1 MEQNITVTLEAK
13 DIVSAHEK
21 MRKTMPKELK
31 YIMYQVE
38 AAVRSGKTR
47 YLISSKR
54 LKPEYE
60 RILLDAGYK
69 IIKGR
74 VATQITW

>member
-1 MEQNITVTLEAK
+1 MDKQVI
-13 DIVSAHEK
+13 SAHEK
-21 MRKTMPKELK
+21 MMETMPKELK
-31 YIMYQVE
+31 PIMSQVE
-38 AAVRSGKTR
+38 EAVRSGKKR

-60 RILLDAGYK
+60 RIFLDAGYK

>member
-1 MEQNITVTLEAK
+1 MDKQVI
-13 DIVSAHEK
+13 SAHEK
-21 MRKTMPKELK
+21 MMETMSKELK
-31 YIMYQVE
+31 RIMSQVE
-38 AAVRSGKTR
+38 AAVRSGKKR
-47 YLISSKR
+47 YLINSKR

>member
-1 MEQNITVTLEAK
+1 MDKQVI
-13 DIVSAHEK
+13 SAHEK
-21 MRKTMPKELK
+21 MMETMPKELK
-31 YIMYQVE
+31 RVMSQVE
-38 AAVRSGKTR
+38 EAVRSGKKR

>member
-1 MEQNITVTLEAK
+1 MDKQVIST
-13 DIVSAHEK
+13 HEK
-21 MRKTMPKELK
+21 MMETMPKELK
-31 YIMYQVE
+31 RIMSQVE
-38 AAVRSGKTR
+38 EAVRSGKKR

-60 RILLDAGYK
+60 RIFLDAGYK

>member
-1 MEQNITVTLEAK
+1 MEQNITITPEVK
-13 DIVSAHEK
+13 GMVSVQG
-21 MRKTMPKELK
+21 MNPIPRELK
-31 YIMYQVE
+31 YIMSQVE

-47 YLISSKR
+47 YLISSR
-54 LKPEYE
+54 HLKPEYE
-60 RILLDAGYK
+60 RVLVDAGYK

>member
-1 MEQNITVTLEAK
+1 MDKQVI
-13 DIVSAHEK
+13 SAHEK
-21 MRKTMPKELK
+21 MMETMPKELK
-31 YIMYQVE
+31 RIMSQVE
-38 AAVRSGKTR
+38 EVVRSGKKR

-54 LKPEYE
+54 LKPKYE

>member
-1 MEQNITVTLEAK
+1 MDKQVIST
-13 DIVSAHEK
+13 HEK
-21 MRKTMPKELK
+21 MMGTMPRQLK
-31 YIMYQVE
+31 YIMSQVE
-38 AAVRSGKTR
+38 EAVRSGKKR

-60 RILLDAGYK
+60 KILLDTGYK